1 MTEVV
6 TMTCTLDEEARQIG
20 VDRTDSG
27 EFLVSFNPRP
37 DRIATVRAALDA
49 YRSVIDAGEIDSK

>member
-1 MTEVV
+1 M
-6 TMTCTLDEEARQIG
+6 LDEEARQIG

-27 EFLVSFNPRP
+27 EFLVSFNLRP

>member
-1 MTEVV
+1 
-6 TMTCTLDEEARQIG
+6 MTCTLDEEARQIG

-27 EFLVSFNPRP
+27 EFLVSFNLRP